1 MAKRFKLNVGDIF
14 TIPLAENEVGFGQII
29 CFPRTK
35 DVFIMVVFD
44 AKIAFS
50 YTKEYNM
57 EEIVTSKI
65 LFLGYSTDAK
75 LYHKDWE
82 VIGNYTSNISA
93 IVMPYHR
100 LGTPPG
106 DIYLTN
112 YKSERVCEI
121 DEETFN
127 KLNYLTNYAP
137 IRYENALKAYFGL
150 QEWKEEDY
158 DKLLY
163 KHTLKSNEIAQK
175 VLSNA

>member
-1 MAKRFKLNVGDIF
+1 MAKRFKLNVGNVF
-14 TIPLAENEVGFGQII
+14 TIPLGNGEFGFGQIVI
-29 CFPRTK
+29 FPK
-35 DVFIMVVFD
+35 FKSEFIMCVFD
-44 AKIAFS
+44 IKEKNYDVISVEKICNS
-50 YTKEYNM
+50 P
-57 EEIVTSKI
+57 I